1 MVNQLKT
8 YTLFVS
14 QSDARNVVE
23 YRLRRRMLISDWF
36 CGAMGTISTENALL
50 TLRLIQSN
58 LGATLRMQVRIGT
71 RSREGGGV
79 YTVSDRQ
86 KFGAMIDGTQTGSVL
101 RPDLYEWGNSIV
113 YI

>member
-1 MVNQLKT
+1 MNDGIHIVVNQLKT

-23 YRLRRRMLISDWF
+23 YRVRRRMLISDWF
-36 CGAMGTISTENALL
+36 CGAMGTTSTESALVAL
-50 TLRLIQSN
+50 WLIQSN
-58 LGATLRMQVRIGT
+58 LDTFA
-71 RSREGGGV
+71 GGGGI

-86 KFGAMIDGTQTGSVL
+86 IFGTMIDGTQTGSVL
-101 RPDLYEWGNSIV
+101 RPDLYEWSNSIV